1 MAKVIPF
8 KAVRPTR
15 DKVSLVASRSYQSY
29 TQAELEARL
38 DYNPFSFLHVVNPGY
53 RYNKA
58 MYSGIERYNLV
69 KNRYLEFK
77 EDSVFI
83 QDEQPS
89 YYIYKIVN
97 RDGYSFSGIIAATS
111 TEDYEK
117 DVIKKHEDT
126 IEYREHIFKDYLKV
140 VGFNAEP
147 VLLTYPDN
155 TIIDTII
162 ANIQQDRAEF
172 EFTTTYRDTHYL
184 WILNDKE
191 IIKRIQNEFD
201 AIETIY
207 IADGHHRSASSYLLS
222 KDLKSENK
230 SHIGNEPYNYF
241 MSYLIPESHLKIHE
255 YNRLVK
261 DLNGLSKE
269 TFLIKLDTMFR
280 IENRGNELYKPNK
293 KHHFSMYLDGEFYS
307 LYLRKSAYLFK
318 TSLDALDTQILY
330 KTILEPL
337 LGISDL
343 RNDTR
348 IDYSF
353 GKNDLVTIK
362 SKIDT
367 GEFTVGF
374 GLVPITINEIKA
386 IANDGLTMPP
396 KSTYIEP
403 KLRSGVT
410 IYEF

>member
-29 TQAELEARL
+29 TQAELEARM
-38 DYNPFSFLHVVNPGY
+38 DYNPFSFLHIVNPGY
-53 RYNKA
+53 KYHKDITGKDRFA
-58 MYSGIERYNLV
+58 LV

-77 EDSVFI
+77 EDHIFV
-83 QDEQPS
+83 QDEIPS

-97 RDGYSFSGIIAATS
+97 RDGFSFSGIIAAAS
-111 TEDYEK
+111 TEDYK
-117 DVIKKHEDT
+117 NDVIKKHEDT
-126 IEYREHIFKDYLKV
+126 IEYRENIFKDYLKT

-155 TIIDTII
+155 EVIGNII
-162 ANIQQDRAEF
+162 AEIQKERAEF
-172 EFTTTYRDTHYL
+172 EFTTTYRDTHYMWKL
-184 WILNDKE
+184 DDEALIN
-191 IIKRIQNEFD
+191 IVNNEFES
-201 AIETIY
+201 IKIIY
-207 IADGHHRSASSYLLS
+207 IADGHHRSASSFLLS
-222 KDLKSENK
+222 ENLKSENK
-230 SHIGNEPYNYF
+230 SHTGNEPYNYF
-241 MSYLIPESHLKIHE
+241 MSYLIPESDLKIHE
-255 YNRLVK
+255 FNRLVK

-269 TFLIKLDTMFR
+269 SFLVKLDAMFR
-280 IENRGNELYKPNK
+280 IENRGPDLYKPNN

-307 LYLRKSAYLFK
+307 LYLRKNNYQFS

-330 KTILEPL
+330 KTILEPI

-348 IDYSF
+348 IDYSH

-362 SKIDT
+362 SKIDND
-367 GEFTVGF
+367 EYIVGF
-374 GLVPITINEIKA
+374 GLVPITVEELKA
-386 IANDGLTMPP
+386 IADDGLTMPP
-396 KSTYIEP
+396 KSTFIEP